1 MQLKL
6 CCFRCCRLAACI
18 VWLCGWATRR
28 DSNLTKV
35 KASLAGG
42 KSIKVRHLSADK
54 AIPLSIA
61 SPYPPTPSLYCHPVS
76 SCRCLLSLLAMS
88 SCTLRVARCALHVAG
103 SLRFSCMES
112 FACRS
117 SLLGATFEQL
127 QAFVNKRIIHIS
139 CRVLL
144 DSSSFIIF
152 TTTATTKFCVRC
164 ALAVL
169 LLKN

>member
-61 SPYPPTPSLYCHPVS
+61 SPYPATPPCTAIRCPVAAVC
-76 SCRCLLSLLAMS
+76 CRCWPCQAAR
-88 SCTLRVARCALHVAG
+88 CTLRVAG